1 MRNGLEYSEN
11 RDSIECRSH
20 KMNHFIGTIFIIII
34 TLYISPFTLLAEKS
48 LELNSEEKQLR
59 REKLKKFT
67 KDTFVNRSNERAD
80 EETKKADYET
90 GRKIAQL
97 IMSGAKDSSGR
108 GLTIRRVEAKEEGKF
123 GGDIIE
129 FSENINFG
137 HVNTIVRIVTGYIKE
152 IYNYSSED
160 SELLALYMV
169 YYNLKHRQ
177 DEDYFSNSFNAGL
190 ISSTTKDKIGLDE
203 NFEDWKGQTQFII
216 PTEKNILKGGG
227 VDIATFEIEDQVNTE
242 LDIQKDGQETKKKY
256 SNLQNKK
263 IKVEKE
269 ESEKKLISSKN
280 KENEIVEKKKITD
293 EKIKELLKD
302 PEKNK
307 IELEKVETE
316 KDKIQEEYTKIE
328 EEKKSIEKKAVQVT
342 QREEMRKVGLTSEK
356 EYKEAVKNKKLP
368 EVYIDPSTM
377 EVKTKGTQ
385 QTEGISGLSG
395 STNFK
400 DKNGNEIDKNKKEV
414 YSGSANSVGI
424 PNYKNKGVA
433 GEKDIDKNSK
443 DNNSSSSK
451 NNSVSQNDG
460 NSKSSGY
467 DNNINSGDAKNNKN
481 LNSSNSGN
489 NNSKNQGLLSQEGQN
504 SKVTPKFSNMD
515 SDGSNGTNGNNGING
530 SNIGNDGTVKDSQG
544 NIISNNRDSKNNQNN
559 SSGNKN
565 SLSLLDKNS
574 SISNPLQD
582 ALNNQINNKSKK
594 NNSSVDGSNS
604 NTIDNLNSKNIL
616 KLAEEPK
623 KKVMIKVV
631 DQYNLAFHAR
641 KMNISAREFLKG
653 QGTGFIIIG
662 KKLPVKGE
670 DLSLFL
676 VDAEEFEIK
685 ANAGGIVLHKNSP
698 LLYYYDKIIVY
709 EKFKGAVYLTQL
721 NMKLELDFRSPE
733 PIDPDTSVTIDG
745 ETVSLMRFV
754 PEDNTFQTINYNRS
768 DFTLLKE

>member
-1 MRNGLEYSEN
+1 M
-11 RDSIECRSH
+11 
-20 KMNHFIGTIFIIII
+20 KHFIVTTFIIFNI
-34 TLYISPFTLLAEKS
+34 LHISPFILFAEKS
-48 LELNSEEKQLR
+48 LELNPEEKQQR
-59 REKLKKFT
+59 RERLKKFT

-80 EETKKADYET
+80 EETKRADYET
-90 GRKIAQL
+90 GRKIAQ
-97 IMSGAKDSSGR
+97 IVMSGAKESSQR

-177 DEDYFSNSFNAGL
+177 DEDYLSNSFNNG
-190 ISSTTKDKIGLDE
+190 IVSSTTKDKIGLDE
-203 NFEDWKGQTQFII
+203 NFEDWKGHTQFII

-227 VDIATFEIEDQVNTE
+227 VDIATFEIEDQVNSE

-263 IKVEKE
+263 IKIEKE

-280 KENEIVEKKKITD
+280 KELEIAEKKKVTD
-293 EKIKELLKD
+293 EKIRELLKD

-307 IELEKVETE
+307 TEIEKIENEKN
-316 KDKIQEEYTKIE
+316 KIQEEYSKVE

-356 EYKEAVKNKKLP
+356 DYKEAVRNKKLP

-377 EVKTKGTQ
+377 EVRTKGTQ
-385 QTEGISGLSG
+385 QTEGISGVSG
-395 STNFK
+395 NTAFK
-400 DKNGNEIDKNKKEV
+400 DKNGNDLDKNKKEV

-424 PNYKNKGVA
+424 PNYKNKGLA
-433 GEKDIDKNSK
+433 GERDIDKNSK
-443 DNNSSSSK
+443 DSNSSASRNNS
-451 NNSVSQNDG
+451 NTQNEI
-460 NSKSSGY
+460 NSKYSGY
-467 DNNINSGDAKNNKN
+467 DNNSSSGDTKNNKN
-481 LNSSNSGN
+481 LSSSSGNSSRNQTGN
-489 NNSKNQGLLSQEGQN
+489 NELSNLSQDGQN
-504 SKVTPKFSNMD
+504 SKVSPKFTNQD
-515 SDGSNGTNGNNGING
+515 SNG
-530 SNIGNDGTVKDSQG
+530 SSGNDGVIKDSQG
-544 NIISNNRDSKNNQNN
+544 NIISNNRESKNNPSN
-559 SSGNKN
+559 SSNNEN
-565 SLSLLDKNS
+565 SLSQLDKNS
-574 SISNPLQD
+574 RVSNPLQD
-582 ALNNQINNKSKK
+582 ALNNQLNNKSKK
-594 NNSSVDGSNS
+594 NNNGSDSLNS
-604 NTIDNLNSKNIL
+604 NTVDNLNSKNIL
-616 KLAEEPK
+616 KLADEPK
-623 KKVMIKVV
+623 KKVMIKVI
-631 DQYNLAFHAR
+631 DQYNLAFQAR

-662 KKLPVKGE
+662 KKLPVKSD

-709 EKFKGAVYLTQL
+709 EKHKGAVYLTQL
-721 NMKLELDFRSPE
+721 NMNLEFDFRSPE
-733 PIDPDTSVTIDG
+733 PIDPDTSVTIEG
-745 ETVSLMRFV
+745 ETLSLMRFV
-754 PEDNTFQTINYNRS
+754 PEDNTFQTILYNRS
-768 DFTLLKE
+768 DFTLFKE